1 MHINNVDEVVSVNNS
16 IVICDD
22 MQVELKGNKVITEM
36 ILNKRHRGLGIIQCK
51 QYAQITDLVRKMN
64 TDYFV
69 LLGTFTLSD
78 C

>member
-36 ILNKRHRGLGIIQCK
+36 SSFFLIILVPYRQNIE
-51 QYAQITDLVRKMN
+51 TKMEI
-64 TDYFV
+64 YF
-69 LLGTFTLSD
+69 LSN
-78 C
+78 

>member
-51 QYAQITDLVRKMN
+51 QYA
-64 TDYFV
+64 
-69 LLGTFTLSD
+69 
-78 C
+78 